1 MITPKIIKREYKSG
15 FKAEVILKPHF
26 YQRFFGIIIDFGS
39 SDAQKIAGSAHFL
52 EHKLFAKKDGDISHK
67 FEEIGADVNAFTSFN
82 ETMFYCSGIDHTPKM
97 LDLLFELVGKPYF
110 TKQNIAQEAPIIQ
123 QELAMY
129 KNDPIW
135 SINNAIMTA
144 MFDHSNLGTE
154 VVGTEKSIN
163 EITVQNLT
171 KAYKNNYV
179 PSKMQF
185 VACGDFSDNQVQTI
199 LRTVGKLQE
208 KYFQNR
214 KATPTKIEMP
224 IGNLKDQVIPTK
236 SGSNV
241 FGLGIR
247 FKNFKKVLSSFDLT
261 QILLEIMLESK
272 LSVMGPWFE
281 RMRKNK
287 LLTNP
292 LQISVNYTRQ
302 GDFAT
307 IFGTSSQGQEVI
319 NEIKHV
325 LTKPLVKNSEQYRFI
340 EENFE
345 LQKREWLART
355 VRTINNLSSYAIE
368 MVEEN
373 LDHEDLD
380 LNLKKLQAM
389 GFEEFYQTCQLTMK
403 DSAICSAYLDP
414 NREG

>member
-1 MITPKIIKREYKSG
+1 
-15 FKAEVILKPHF
+15 
-26 YQRFFGIIIDFGS
+26 
-39 SDAQKIAGSAHFL
+39 
-52 EHKLFAKKDGDISHK
+52 
-67 FEEIGADVNAFTSFN
+67 
-82 ETMFYCSGIDHTPKM
+82 
-97 LDLLFELVGKPYF
+97 
-110 TKQNIAQEAPIIQ
+110 
-123 QELAMY
+123 
-129 KNDPIW
+129 
-135 SINNAIMTA
+135 
-144 MFDHSNLGTE
+144 
-154 VVGTEKSIN
+154 
-163 EITVQNLT
+163 
-171 KAYKNNYV
+171 
-179 PSKMQF
+179 
-185 VACGDFSDNQVQTI
+185 
-199 LRTVGKLQE
+199 
-208 KYFQNR
+208 
-214 KATPTKIEMP
+214 
-224 IGNLKDQVIPTK
+224 
-236 SGSNV
+236 
-241 FGLGIR
+241 
-247 FKNFKKVLSSFDLT
+247 
-261 QILLEIMLESK
+261 
-272 LSVMGPWFE
+272 MGPCFE

-340 EENFE
+340 EENIE